1 MMRRPYPIIAAALL
15 LLAWVPSPAQTV
27 RMSEDF
33 LPLEVGN
40 LWRYDVTDAEGH
52 SAGIFEMEIL
62 EHAILDAK
70 SLYVFSRFP
79 FGGEGGSEGPIG
91 IRYDPEGR
99 GYLYSDGQQ
108 EGDLFPAAGV
118 TAEIMETDDEGGP
131 LVVRLRYP
139 NRTLAIERGVGVIAA
154 SETTPEGKTIVGL
167 VGARIGREVIGEM
180 DAPPAVSGGRFRV
193 EDPTDNVVLPADTA
207 PVLEVEADPIPGTGS
222 HRFVLRV
229 HNPTGKLM
237 PFDFTTSQSFDFVVA
252 DAAGEVVW
260 RWAER
265 RFFSEVTRSEAIR
278 VEGTWEFEG
287 EWNHRDSELDP
298 VAAGTYSVRGVLTA
312 TEPFESGPLEFE
324 VE

>member
-1 MMRRPYPIIAAALL
+1 M
-15 LLAWVPSPAQTV
+15 AQTV

-40 LWRYDVTDAEGH
+40 LWRYEITDRDGR

-62 EHAILDAK
+62 QHVILDAK
-70 SLYVFSRFP
+70 SFYVFSRFP
-79 FGGEGGSEGPIG
+79 FGGEGGFADPIG
-91 IRYDPEGR
+91 IRYDPDR
-99 GYLYSDGQQ
+99 RQYLFTDGQQ

-118 TAEIMETDDEGGP
+118 TAEIMETDDAGGP
-131 LVVRLRYP
+131 RVVRLTYP
-139 NRTLAIERGVGVIAA
+139 TRTLALERGVGVIAA
-154 SETTPEGKTIVGL
+154 SDTTTEGRTIVSL

-180 DAPPAVSGGRFRV
+180 DAPPAASDSRFRI
-193 EDPTDNVVLPADTA
+193 EAPTDNVVLPADTA
-207 PVLEVEADPIPGTGS
+207 PVLEVEAIASPDS

-252 DAAGEVVW
+252 DAGGQVVW

-265 RFFSEVTRSEAIR
+265 RFFSQVTRSEAIR
-278 VEGTWEFEG
+278 VDGTWEFEG

-298 VAAGTYSVRGVLTA
+298 VPAGTYSVRGVLTA
-312 TEPFESGPLEFE
+312 TEPFQSDPVEFE